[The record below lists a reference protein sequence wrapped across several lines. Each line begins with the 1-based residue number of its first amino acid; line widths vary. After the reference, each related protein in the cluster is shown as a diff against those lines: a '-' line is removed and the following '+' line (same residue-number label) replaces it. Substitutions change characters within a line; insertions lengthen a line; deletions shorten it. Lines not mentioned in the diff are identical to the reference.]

1 LSIVKVGHNHAV
13 TCLDGVQ
20 NCPIISFLRFLLEK
34 THMEH
39 LQAGSWYMFGL
50 VFKVFPGTIIT
61 PVVKKSLAGTN
72 VQFRED
78 CAKHF
83 AGSPNSSI
91 NL

>member
-1 LSIVKVGHNHAV
+1 
-13 TCLDGVQ
+13 
-20 NCPIISFLRFLLEK
+20 
-34 THMEH
+34 
-39 LQAGSWYMFGL
+39 MFGL
-50 VFKVFPGTIIT
+50 VFKVFHGTIIT

-91 NL
+91 NTVTFVDEVSNVKFEVSNVKLEYDD